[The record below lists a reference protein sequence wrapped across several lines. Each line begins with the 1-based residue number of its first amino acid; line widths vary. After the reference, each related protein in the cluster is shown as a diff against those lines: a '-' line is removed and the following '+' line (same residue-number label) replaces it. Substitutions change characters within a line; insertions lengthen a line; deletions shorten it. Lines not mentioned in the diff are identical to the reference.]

1 MWSTFNDGWMHF
13 LSFKIST
20 PIHCHYRAWKI
31 VFVWKKK
38 IIYTKDGLRVSKSW
52 GHFHFWV
59 HYPFKATVYLIY
71 FNFSLFTH
79 PFFLMKRAEQ
89 TVSGKIQRSPS
100 ANMDDA
106 FSEMDT
112 LVRLVACLYLPLSQS
127 VVKPIQPYSLWAHE
141 LVFIERLML

>member
-1 MWSTFNDGWMHF
+1 MDIFLSQMQRSTSESSSLLYKTPGAVWSTFWE
-13 LSFKIST
+13 L
-20 PIHCHYRAWKI
+20 
-31 VFVWKKK
+31 
-38 IIYTKDGLRVSKSW
+38 
-52 GHFHFWV
+52 FWV
-59 HYPFKATVYLIY
+59 NYPFKATVCLIS

-79 PFFLMKRAEQ
+79 PFFVMKRAEQ

-100 ANMDDA
+100 ANTDDA

-127 VVKPIQPYSLWAHE
+127 VVKPIKPYPLWAHE